1 MFDKLVQLRDALRTG
16 AGRLADLAE
25 KGKDALAE
33 LEGLLR
39 AVERG
44 EVFALSAQQDAELT
58 ALKLDFEAI
67 GDDRDH
73 LAGVSAAAPTAI
85 PPGLAALIA
94 QLAAEL
100 IKVWLEKRKARQQG

>member
-1 MFDKLVQLRDALRTG
+1 MFDKLVQLRDTLRTG
-16 AGRLADLAE
+16 AGKLADVVG

-39 AVERG
+39 AVEAG
-44 EVFALSAQQDAELT
+44 EVFALTGQQDAELHD
-58 ALKLDFEAI
+58 LRLDFESIA
-67 GDDRDH
+67 DDDDA
-73 LAGVSAAAPTAI
+73 LPGVTVTAPTAI

-100 IKVWLEKRKARQQG
+100 IKVWLEKRKAHQQG

>member
-1 MFDKLVQLRDALRTG
+1 MFDKLVQLRDTLRTG
-16 AGRLADLAE
+16 AGKLADVVG

-39 AVERG
+39 AVEAG
-44 EVFALSAQQDAELT
+44 EVFALTGQQDAELHD
-58 ALKLDFEAI
+58 LRLDFESIA
-67 GDDRDH
+67 DDDA
-73 LAGVSAAAPTAI
+73 LPGVTVTAPTAI